1 MKTKKISIYDIA
13 RKLGVSTSTVSR
25 ALQDNP
31 AISVEMR
38 DRIRKTAEEM
48 GYKPNVFAVNLQRG
62 STRTI
67 GVVVPMVS
75 RNFFSV
81 AIDGIEEAASQR
93 GYDVMIYQSRNDPER
108 EVRILNSFLHGKVD
122 GVIAS
127 LASGA
132 GDYTH
137 YRALSRYGMPLV
149 LFDRYA
155 PGLDA
160 GTVLLDD
167 YKGAFDTVEHLIG
180 QGYRRIY
187 HYAGSQRVSIWKN
200 RRTGYE
206 DALRRHGIEPLSD
219 WIAEGATTEEGGYK
233 AMERLFAAG
242 ETLPE
247 AVFLR
252 RRLCSSRGLPVAART
267 RTPRPGRHGAGRIC
281 QRTVLRADHPQFHF
295 GRTIRLPDGKRRRAD
310 AAG

>member
-1 MKTKKISIYDIA
+1 
-13 RKLGVSTSTVSR
+13 
-25 ALQDNP
+25 
-31 AISVEMR
+31 
-38 DRIRKTAEEM
+38 
-48 GYKPNVFAVNLQRG
+48 
-62 STRTI
+62 
-67 GVVVPMVS
+67 
-75 RNFFSV
+75 
-81 AIDGIEEAASQR
+81 
-93 GYDVMIYQSRNDPER
+93 MIYQSRNDPER

-155 PGLDA
+155 PGLDV

-247 AVFLR
+247 AVFFAGDYAALGAYRSLR
-252 RRLCSSRGLPVAART
+252 EHGLRVPDDMALAGFANEPFCELITPSFTSVEQFGYRMGSAAAQMLLDKLDGGPYMDIVIPPKLIVRESSQRKRT
-267 RTPRPGRHGAGRIC
+267 E
-281 QRTVLRADHPQFHF
+281 
-295 GRTIRLPDGKRRRAD
+295 
-310 AAG
+310 